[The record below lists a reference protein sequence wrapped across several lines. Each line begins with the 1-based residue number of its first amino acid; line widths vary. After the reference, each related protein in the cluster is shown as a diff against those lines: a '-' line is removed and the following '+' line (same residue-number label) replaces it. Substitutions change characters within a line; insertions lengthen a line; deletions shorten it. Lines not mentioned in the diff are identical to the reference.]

1 MESNVQD
8 SQNPDPKPSSKQTP
22 FTSITLSIPKHLP
35 SFFIPPPQHPFPI
48 SKTHIQTLKIPSQIS
63 HLSLISSTPISRFA
77 TKSSL
82 SAYPCH
88 NPLNFNPTRPTD
100 PSRAAGI
107 RRVSVVWFR
116 SDLRVLDNESL
127 NTANNESLTVLPV
140 FCFDPSEFSNSV
152 SGFDK
157 TGPNRA
163 SFLIESVSDLR
174 NSLRAKGSDLVVR
187 IGKPE
192 TVLRELV
199 KAVGAEAVYVHR
211 EVANDE
217 VKAEGK
223 IENVLKD
230 EGVEVKYFWGSTLYH
245 VDDLPFALE
254 DMPSTYGE
262 FREKVK
268 GLKVRNTIAVAD
280 QFKSLPSGGN
290 VEAGEIPSL
299 ADLGI
304 NHTANM
310 SQVKSVSS
318 SSLIGGETEALNRIK
333 RFAAECQANP
343 PKETKDGS
351 NDSIYGANYSCKISP
366 WLTVGCVSPRT
377 MFDELKKSASRMISA
392 SSNGKDGDGGMNWLI
407 FVTKKYSSSKQRSIA
422 PVTA

>member
-8 SQNPDPKPSSKQTP
+8 SQNPDPKPSSKQTQ

-77 TKSSL
+77 SKSSL

-199 KAVGAEAVYVHR
+199 KEVGAEAIYVHR

-223 IENVLKD
+223 IENALKD
-230 EGVEVKYFWGSTLYH
+230 EGVEVKDDTCTKGFPTGAISTLLNY
-245 VDDLPFALE
+245 L
-254 DMPSTYGE
+254 G
-262 FREKVK
+262 
-268 GLKVRNTIAVAD
+268 RN
-280 QFKSLPSGGN
+280 L
-290 VEAGEIPSL
+290 
-299 ADLGI
+299 
-304 NHTANM
+304 
-310 SQVKSVSS
+310 
-318 SSLIGGETEALNRIK
+318 
-333 RFAAECQANP
+333 
-343 PKETKDGS
+343 
-351 NDSIYGANYSCKISP
+351 
-366 WLTVGCVSPRT
+366 
-377 MFDELKKSASRMISA
+377 
-392 SSNGKDGDGGMNWLI
+392 
-407 FVTKKYSSSKQRSIA
+407 
-422 PVTA
+422 